1 MKTVYETI
9 KKPLLTEKS
18 LTLRDEQNR
27 YSFVVGKTA
36 TKGEVKTAVEKFF
49 NVTVT
54 AVNTAPIKGKMHRTG
69 NFAGRRADYKKAI
82 VTLKKGDKIDVVEA
96 TAK

>member
-9 KKPLLTEKS
+9 KRPLLTEKS
-18 LTLRDEQNR
+18 LILRDEQNK
-27 YSFVVGKTA
+27 YSFVVAKTA

-49 NVTVT
+49 NVTVEG
-54 AVNTAPIKGKMHRTG
+54 VNTCALKGKVHRMG
-69 NFAGRRADYKKAI
+69 RYAGKRADYKKAI